1 MRRMGRFLSVALVT
15 LAPLACRE
23 SGADEVTALQV
34 IAAERGNLRI
44 TAEATGQVEPIRKVE
59 VKSKA
64 SGEITKLHVDVG
76 DKVDPGALLV
86 EVDPR
91 DVKNRHDQAVADL
104 EVAQARADIA
114 QAQLERSEELHSSG
128 VITDQ
133 EVESARLENSNA
145 QANLI
150 KARTNTDLAELQLS
164 DVTIRAP
171 MAGTILQ
178 KSVEEG
184 QVIQSASQNVSGGT
198 TLYMMAS
205 LDEMQVR
212 TLVDETD
219 MGEIRAGMSAD
230 VQVEAFPDRAFQ
242 GVVEKIEPQAVV
254 QQNVT
259 MFPVIV
265 TLDNRAGLLKPG
277 MNAEVEILIDEA
289 TDVLLVPNAAVVLPQ
304 DALPAAAALGLDP
317 DALDPSQYRAGRGQR
332 GPGAGPGGGGGQG
345 VWRGSRSAEA
355 SAGDVVFP
363 QAPVETDERG
373 AQADRFT
380 QIQALRERADRGEIS
395 QDSLR
400 SVLGSLRA
408 RGGGAPA
415 GGGQGPGGQAEAGG
429 GAGGRGRAQG
439 RAGQRL
445 AGGPAGAGGF
455 PVPAR
460 QTQRAVVFVVDGSG
474 VPAPRM
480 VQIGLNDWE
489 YTQVVSGLEEGEQ
502 LAVVGAAQ
510 LQEQQQQIQQR
521 FRRGMFPFPG
531 GIRRR

>member
-1 MRRMGRFLSVALVT
+1 MMRTGRWAVLGVLALGAWGCRQTEAEEATT
-15 LAPLACRE
+15 LQM
-23 SGADEVTALQV
+23 V
-34 IAAERGNLRI
+34 AAERGDLRI
-44 TAEATGQVEPIRKVE
+44 TAEATGQIEPIRKVE

-64 SGEITKLHVDVG
+64 SGEVLRLHVDVG
-76 DKVDPGALLV
+76 DAVAPGALLA

-114 QAQLERSEELHSSG
+114 ASQLGRSEELHASG

-150 KARTNTDLAELQLS
+150 KARTNTDLAELQLE

-198 TLYMMAS
+198 TLYMMAN
-205 LDEMQVR
+205 LEQMQVR

-219 MGEIRAGMSAD
+219 MGEIRAGMPTT
-230 VQVEAFPDRAFQ
+230 VTVEAFPDRAFE
-242 GVVEKIEPQAVV
+242 GVVQKIEPQAVV

-277 MNAEVEILIDEA
+277 MNAEVEILIDQA
-289 TDVLLVPNAAVVLPQ
+289 QDILLIPNGAVVLPT
-304 DALPAAAALGLDP
+304 DVEPAAAALGLDP
-317 DALDPSQYRAGRGQR
+317 ETLDLAQFRGGR
-332 GPGAGPGGGGGQG
+332 GGGGGGGRGPQG
-345 VWRGSRSAEA
+345 GGAARVAAAQDDENEPAAGGDAP
-355 SAGDVVFP
+355 AGDRTAAEEV
-363 QAPVETDERG
+363 APREPTAGAPGGAGLQELRAMAERG
-373 AQADRFT
+373 D
-380 QIQALRERADRGEIS
+380 IS

-400 SVLGSLRA
+400 SALQSLR
-408 RGGGAPA
+408 GE
-415 GGGQGPGGQAEAGG
+415 GQAPG
-429 GAGGRGRAQG
+429 GAGGGRGQFRA
-439 RAGQRL
+439 RA
-445 AGGPAGAGGF
+445 AGGGSPGAF
-455 PVPAR
+455 PGAPVR
-460 QTQRAVVFVVDGSG
+460 QTRRAVVFVVDSAG

-480 VQIGLNDWE
+480 IEIGLSDWDR
-489 YTQVVSGLEEGEQ
+489 TQVVSGLEEGDQ
-502 LAVVGAAQ
+502 LAVVGVAQ
-510 LQEQQQQIQQR
+510 LQEQQRNQQG
-521 FRRGMFPFPG
+521 FRGGMMPFG
-531 GIRRR
+531 GGMRVR